1 MTPEQI
7 EELLNLNKKLYKSQR
22 QTNIVLLVIAILLA
36 VVCVMIVP
44 GTKRLIDNANLLA
57 THGEET
63 LKEVDVAIAQV
74 EEAISGIEAMSNDL
88 SEVSGNM
95 NNILLENSEALTATV
110 SKISEIDFEGLNKG
124 IVDLQNVVEP
134 LANFMGK
141 FGFKK

>member
-44 GTKRLIDNANLLA
+44 GTKRLIDNANQLA

-95 NNILLENSEALTATV
+95 NDILLENSEALTATV